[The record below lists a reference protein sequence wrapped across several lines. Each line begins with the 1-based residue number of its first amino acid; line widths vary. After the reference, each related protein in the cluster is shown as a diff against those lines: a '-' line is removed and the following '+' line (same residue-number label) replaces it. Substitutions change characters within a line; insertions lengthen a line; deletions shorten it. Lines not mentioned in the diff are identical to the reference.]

1 MSHSQFH
8 CINLFILRHAWLNLW
23 DKHMTTGR
31 INQVTTVHFPL
42 LWLGPP
48 KSSFIKINQKINER
62 HWASHL
68 GYRYKI
74 GCLVTL
80 RLCKFGNTKI
90 YTTRMHPF
98 RSVNM
103 FFPQFMQTQSF
114 RFRQPNREWML
125 LKPTLTAF
133 NGRIAQLVCTQM
145 FWC

>member
-31 INQVTTVHFPL
+31 INQVTTLHFL
-42 LWLGPP
+42 LLDLKLLKALHQNQSENKWETLGL
-48 KSSFIKINQKINER
+48 SFGISLQD
-62 HWASHL
+62 
-68 GYRYKI
+68 
-74 GCLVTL
+74 CLFYHSAAL
-80 RLCKFGNTKI
+80 QILKHKI

-103 FFPQFMQTQSF
+103 FFSQFMQTQSF
-114 RFRQPNREWML
+114 RFDQPNREWML

-133 NGRIAQLVCTQM
+133 KGRIAQLVCTQM

>member
-1 MSHSQFH
+1 
-8 CINLFILRHAWLNLW
+8 
-23 DKHMTTGR
+23 
-31 INQVTTVHFPL
+31 L
-42 LWLGPP
+42 LWLRSP
-48 KSSFIKINQKINER
+48 KSSFIKINQKINGR

-74 GCLVTL
+74 GCFIHSVALQIL
-80 RLCKFGNTKI
+80 NLKI

-114 RFRQPNREWML
+114 RFDQPNREWML
-125 LKPTLTAF
+125 LKHTLTAF